1 MKELLY
7 PFDSDWI
14 MKNRRKIKKALLEEQ
29 NSFVIKRI
37 AVLGGST
44 THDIIQVLELFLLNE
59 GIQPVFYE
67 SEYGQ
72 FYQDGMFGNDT
83 LDRFAPDLI
92 FIHTTNRNLDA
103 VYPSIQD
110 TREQVMQRV
119 EEQMMMFTQLWQSL
133 RDKFHCT
140 IIQNNFEFPTYRM
153 FGNKDCVDVRGRVHF
168 IHALNQRFANYAE
181 NHSDFYI
188 HDIQYLSSVYGLEQ
202 WAQPFY
208 WYMYKYALS
217 LSAIPFYADSLSH
230 MIQSVFGKNKKA
242 LALDLDN
249 TLWGG
254 VIGDDGIDGIEIGQE
269 TAVGQSYLE
278 FQSYLRAQKDKG
290 VILTVCSKNERDN
303 ALLGLN
309 HPSGVLKP
317 EDFAVIQAN
326 WEAKSENVGK
336 IAEYLNILPDSI
348 VFVDDNPAEREIV
361 RTYTK
366 GVTVPELGEVD
377 SYIATLERN
386 GFFEVTAFS
395 EDDLKRN
402 AMYQENALRAQAQQS
417 FTDYGE
423 YLKSLAMK
431 AVIRD
436 FEPVYLPRITQLTNK
451 SNQFNLTTKR
461 YTESEMKAIAENP
474 VYIRLYGQLKD
485 RFGDNGIVSVVI
497 GKKDQMSL
505 HIDLWLMSCRV
516 LKRDMELAM
525 LDTLVL
531 QCKKEGIEE
540 IYGYYYPT
548 KKNEMV
554 RYLYRELGFDFVGED
569 EDGNGTWK
577 LFVSTYQNRNSY
589 IEIEE

>member
-14 MKNRRKIKKALLEEQ
+14 MTNRRKIKKALLSGQ
-29 NSFVIKRI
+29 ATFVTKRI

-44 THDIIQVLELFLLNE
+44 THDIVQVLELFLLNE

-83 LDRFAPDLI
+83 LDHFNPDLI

-103 VYPSIQD
+103 VYPTIRD
-110 TREQVMQRV
+110 TRETVQARV
-119 EEQMMMFTQLWQSL
+119 EEQMILYTQLWTSL
-133 RDKFHCT
+133 TNKFHCT
-140 IIQNNFEFPTYRM
+140 IIQNNFEFPFYRI
-153 FGNKDCVDVRGRVHF
+153 FGNQDAVDYRGRVHF
-168 IHALNQRFANYAE
+168 IQALNQRFAEYAE
-181 NHSDFYI
+181 QHSDFYI
-188 HDIQYLSSVYGLEQ
+188 HDIQYLSSVYGLEK

-208 WYMYKYALS
+208 WYMYKYAVS
-217 LSAIPFYADSLSH
+217 LPAIPFFASSLSH
-230 MIQSVFGKNKKA
+230 IIKSVFGKNKKA

-254 VIGDDGIDGIEIGQE
+254 VIGDDGLDGIEIGQE
-269 TAVGQSYLE
+269 TALGQSYLE
-278 FQSYLRAQKDKG
+278 FQSYLKMHQEKG
-290 VILTVCSKNERDN
+290 VVLTVCSKNEHEN
-303 ALLGLN
+303 AILGLK
-309 HPSGVLKP
+309 HPSGVLRP
-317 EDFAVIQAN
+317 DDFAVIQAN

-348 VFVDDNPAEREIV
+348 VFVDDNPAERDIV
-361 RTYTK
+361 RTYTT
-366 GVTVPELGEVD
+366 GVAVPEIGEVD
-377 SYIATLERN
+377 SYISVLERN

-402 AMYQENALRAQAQQS
+402 AMYQENAKRAQAQQS
-417 FTDYGE
+417 YIDYGA
-423 YLKSLAMK
+423 YLQSLEMK
-431 AVIRD
+431 AIIRD
-436 FEPVYLPRITQLTNK
+436 FEPLYLPRITQLTNK

-461 YTESEMKAIAENP
+461 YTESEMKAVAENP
-474 VYIRLYGQLKD
+474 GYIRLYGQLAD

-497 GKKDQMSL
+497 GRKDGRAL
-505 HIDLWLMSCRV
+505 HVELWLMSCRV

-531 QCKKEGIEE
+531 QCRQEGIEE

-554 RYLYRELGFDFVGED
+554 RCLYREFGFACLSED
-569 EDGNGTWK
+569 EQGNGIWK
-577 LFVSTYQNRNSY
+577 LCLSNYQNKNTY
-589 IEIEE
+589 IQIES

>member
-1 MKELLY
+1 MQELYY
-7 PFDSDWI
+7 PYDSDWI
-14 MKNRRKIKKALLEEQ
+14 LKNRRKIRKTLLEEQ
-29 NSFVIKRI
+29 TSFVTKRI

-59 GIQPVFYE
+59 GIQPIFYE

-72 FYQDGMFGNDT
+72 FYQDGIFGNET
-83 LDRFAPDLI
+83 LNQFNPDLI

-103 VYPSIQD
+103 VYPTVQD
-110 TREQVMQRV
+110 TKETVQQRV
-119 EEQMMMFTQLWQSL
+119 DEQMSMYTQLWESL
-133 RDKFHCT
+133 RNKFHCT
-140 IIQNNFEFPTYRM
+140 IIQNNFEFPFYRT
-153 FGNKDCVDVRGRVHF
+153 FGNQDCVDVRGRVHF
-168 IHALNQRFANYAE
+168 IQTLNRKFSDYAE
-181 NHSDFYI
+181 AHTDFYI
-188 HDIQYLSSVYGLEQ
+188 HDIQYLSSIYGLEQ

-217 LSAIPFYADSLSH
+217 LSAIPFFADNLSH
-230 MIQSVFGKNKKA
+230 IIQSIFGKNKKA

-269 TAVGQSYLE
+269 TSVGQSYLE

-290 VILTVCSKNERDN
+290 IILTVCSKNEREN
-303 ALLGLN
+303 AILGLN

-326 WEAKSENVGK
+326 WEAKSENVCK

-361 RTYTK
+361 RTYTS
-366 GVTVPELGEVD
+366 GVTVPEIGEAD
-377 SYIATLERN
+377 RYISVLERN

-395 EDDLKRN
+395 EDDLKRST
-402 AMYQENALRAQAQQS
+402 MYRENALRAQAQQS

-423 YLKSLAMK
+423 YLQSLEMK
-431 AVIRD
+431 ATIRD
-436 FEPVYLPRITQLTNK
+436 FDTVYLPRITQLTNK

-461 YTESEMKAIAENP
+461 YTESEMKAVADNP
-474 VYIRLYGQLKD
+474 NYIRLYGQLAD
-485 RFGDNGIVSVVI
+485 RFGDNGIVSVLI
-497 GKKDQMSL
+497 GKKDGQTL
-505 HIDLWLMSCRV
+505 HMDLWLMSCRV

-531 QCKKEGIEE
+531 QCRKEGIEE

-554 RYLYRELGFDFVGED
+554 RYLYRQLGFDLIQ
-569 EDGNGTWK
+569 EDGNGNSTWR
-577 LFVSTYQNRNSY
+577 LSVPAYHNQNMY
-589 IEIEE
+589 IKTEN